1 MVDILMDPWGKNVVG
16 RVGEND
22 HRRLVFDV
30 KETMEMY
37 PDAGFSIVFRRP
49 GDEAGYPVP
58 DLQLAM
64 EDGKLCWVMSSGDL
78 ARRGEGQCE
87 VIAADSGVIAKS
99 EIYAVWVADAVDDD
113 EDPPEPWEGWVTEV
127 TEAAAAAAGSVT
139 EAAGYAQ
146 DASGSAQAAE
156 QAAAAAEAVAQT
168 YGMHGTVVSGSD
180 YRLAVGAE

>member
-1 MVDILMDPWGKNVVG
+1 MIDILMDPAGKNVTG

-30 KETMEMY
+30 SETAEMY
-37 PDAGFSIVFRRP
+37 PDAAFSVVFRRP
-49 GDEAGYPVP
+49 GDAAGYPVP
-58 DLQLAM
+58 DTQLTLA
-64 EDGKLCWVMSSGDL
+64 DGKLYWLMSSGDL

-87 VIAADSGVIAKS
+87 VIATDSGVIAKS

-127 TEAAAAAAGSVT
+127 TEAAAAAAGS
-139 EAAGYAQ
+139 AQDASGYAQ
-146 DASGSAQAAE
+146 DASGYADAAAASAQAAE
-156 QAAAAAEAVAQT
+156 GVAQT
-168 YGMHGTVVSGSD
+168 DGMHGTVVSGSD